1 MLEDESPSTQ
11 TQLGL
16 VLLALGKYE
25 DPLTSLN
32 RAIELDPKFYAAYG
46 NRGIAHSR
54 IGETDLALADY
65 DQEIELNPDYV
76 LAYSSRG
83 SAYLLLGES
92 ELAMADLDW
101 TIELDRI
108 GSGKRIGLREPWRG
122 PCVGRR
128 ADPGGGRLY
137 KSDPC

>member
-25 DPLTSLN
+25 DALTSLN

-76 LAYSSRG
+76 LAYSV
-83 SAYLLLGES
+83 AVPHTCS
-92 ELAMADLDW
+92 EASWNWRWLTW
-101 TIELDRI
+101 T
-108 GSGKRIGLREPWRG
+108 G
-122 PCVGRR
+122 P
-128 ADPGGGRLY
+128 
-137 KSDPC
+137 